1 MDLKNVFSSN
11 NSGGNE
17 GTTGKPGDQGNPNGV
32 VGSKLLHADGS
43 GSGGGTG
50 GGSVP
55 GLGQA

>member
-32 VGSKLLHADGS
+32 VGLKLYTGDGL

-50 GGSVP
+50 GGSVL
-55 GLGQA
+55 GMGQA